1 LQFSTEKESTTMRTT
16 AIPVFLTASAVYPQN
31 AMSTAELEGEA
42 VRRQMERVLESPGF
56 VRNERLSR
64 FLRFVVDRHLE
75 GRGLELKES
84 VIGVEVFSRSP
95 GYNPQH
101 DPIVRTEAR
110 RLRTRL
116 SEYYQSPGAETAVV
130 IELPKGGYLPVVRF
144 APAQSPISAATA
156 GSWLK
161 ELPVVILACLVIAS
175 AVIYSEGQISCRATG
190 SGLRTEY
197 PGGDSGTCGVW
208 SGRLCNAAM
217 AFGVSAERP

>member
-1 LQFSTEKESTTMRTT
+1 MEIRYETGRNKVEHPRT
-16 AIPVFLTASAVYPQN
+16 ALKNRGYCK
-31 AMSTAELEGEA
+31 AMPMAELEGEA
-42 VRRQMERVLESPGF
+42 VRRQIERVLESRGF

-84 VIGVEVFSRSP
+84 VIGVEVFGRSP

-130 IELPKGGYLPVVRF
+130 NELPKVW
-144 APAQSPISAATA
+144 I
-156 GSWLK
+156 
-161 ELPVVILACLVIAS
+161 E
-175 AVIYSEGQISCRATG
+175 
-190 SGLRTEY
+190 
-197 PGGDSGTCGVW
+197 PG
-208 SGRLCNAAM
+208 
-217 AFGVSAERP
+217 